1 MWQPC
6 EAPRFSWGFA
16 LVMPECFVVAMRIDI
31 LAFLTVSK
39 VTSLTDGT
47 VTQEIQEGVT

>member
-1 MWQPC
+1 
-6 EAPRFSWGFA
+6 
-16 LVMPECFVVAMRIDI
+16 MPECFVVAMRIDI
-31 LAFLTVSK
+31 LAFLTVSM